1 MNQDKNNISNVF
13 PDTFRGNIDSFL
25 NAMAT
30 ADADAV
36 EREVELENVA
46 KQVAKDYDMTFDE
59 AVEVVQ
65 AAQLAEIQTVIDQLM
80 KEGLVEVVDY
90 NADGEPLY
98 AQTAKGKRLAGK
110 SASKR

>member
-1 MNQDKNNISNVF
+1 MKQDKNNISNVF

-46 KQVAKDYDMTFDE
+46 KQVAKEYGMTFDE
-59 AVEVVQ
+59 AVDAVK
-65 AAQLAEIQTVIDQLM
+65 AAQLAEVQQVIDQLVQ
-80 KEGLVEVVDY
+80 KGLVEVSGY
-90 NADGEPLY
+90 NDDGEPLY
-98 AQTAKGKRLAGK
+98 VHTDKGSKVAGK
-110 SASKR
+110 TKRKR